1 MNMHN
6 TSHQNIVFALC
17 RCHCAVSLRLN
28 CVDSFPGR
36 GYPLETDAI
45 PGRTVMKMIPLKRSP
60 SLNAIPR
67 TENSMPIP
75 GVRGILCTVHTT
87 CSELAR
93 PAKRM
98 SLGIEDIVVKTY
110 QVGRREHQVKVL
122 ERLSKPKTLYPR
134 LAKQQ
139 QRTENRRL
147 TSR

>member
-1 MNMHN
+1 
-6 TSHQNIVFALC
+6 
-17 RCHCAVSLRLN
+17 
-28 CVDSFPGR
+28 
-36 GYPLETDAI
+36 
-45 PGRTVMKMIPLKRSP
+45 MKMIPLKRSP